1 MNNQII
7 SNSKVEVSTGM
18 QLNDKDHLNDLL
30 SSLKCLVKD
39 YTVAMSEASNETLYQ
54 QYKTMADQLSLLQ
67 RETYELMFR
76 YGWYSLE
83 KAEEMKITNKY
94 QMLSQELQ
102 QLNS

>member
-39 YTVAMSEASNETLYQ
+39 YTVAMSEASNEMLYQ

-94 QMLSQELQ
+94 QMFSQELQ

>member
-7 SNSKVEVSTGM
+7 FNPKVEVPTGM

-39 YTVAMSEASNETLYQ
+39 YTVAMSEASNEMLYQ
-54 QYKTMADQLSLLQ
+54 QYKTMADQLSSLQ

-94 QMLSQELQ
+94 QMFSQELQ

>member
-7 SNSKVEVSTGM
+7 FNPKVEVPTGM

-39 YTVAMSEASNETLYQ
+39 YTVAMSEASNEMLYQ

>member
-7 SNSKVEVSTGM
+7 FNPKVEVPTGM

-39 YTVAMSEASNETLYQ
+39 YTVAMSEASNEMLYQ

-94 QMLSQELQ
+94 QMFSQELQ